1 MSGAFVIELL
11 KRSMSQRLAFA
22 LLVLVVSAVLV
33 AFQRIDS
40 SGFVTL
46 MLGVVAA
53 FFGTSAFDKWV
64 EGQKS

>member
-1 MSGAFVIELL
+1 MLVASVIDLL
-11 KRSMSQRLAFA
+11 KRSLTQRLAFA
-22 LLVLVVSAVLV
+22 LLVLVTSALLV
-33 AFQRIDS
+33 AFRRIES

-53 FFGTSAFDKWV
+53 FFGSSAFDKWV

>member
-33 AFQRIDS
+33 AFRRIES

-53 FFGTSAFDKWV
+53 FFGSSAFDKWV

>member
-11 KRSMSQRLAFA
+11 KRSLSQRLAFA
-22 LLVLVVSAVLV
+22 LLLLVVSAVLV
-33 AFQRIDS
+33 AFRRIDS

-64 EGQKS
+64 EGQKP